1 MPIQQKATFQIWS
14 NLAQLLNTTK
24 SMKSVKDENKAIE
37 LLHDVI
43 SISTSGSFRSTKI
56 ISDSVEVL
64 QSIPESKEGME

>member
-1 MPIQQKATFQIWS
+1 MPIQQKATFQIGS

-43 SISTSGSFRSTKI
+43 SISTSGSFRSTNI

-64 QSIPESKEGME
+64 QSIPESK